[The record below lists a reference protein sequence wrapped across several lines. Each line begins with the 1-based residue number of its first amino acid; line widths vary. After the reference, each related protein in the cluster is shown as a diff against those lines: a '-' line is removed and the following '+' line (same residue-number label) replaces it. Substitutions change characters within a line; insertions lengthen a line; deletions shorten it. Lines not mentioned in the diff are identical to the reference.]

1 MSPVTENKSL
11 YFISLINDHRVDAY
25 SCTCK
30 MYKIKNDIA
39 QTLNMQIMYSVFII
53 FNWVNIFKR
62 DAGLV
67 KIEVGP

>member
-30 MYKIKNDIA
+30 MCKVKNDIA

-53 FNWVNIFKR
+53 
-62 DAGLV
+62 L
-67 KIEVGP
+67 IE